1 MALRTALKNRQ
12 RMWYAIQLDGVFNP
26 VYATDADGNIIYDT
40 IDGQQVARETGN
52 YEQAY
57 TKPVEFWGSIGMSD
71 TGNWTDNYGNA
82 KIYVYGID
90 IADYD
95 ATLIMSKDEI
105 PIEETSLIWFQHEP
119 KYKDE
124 EQTIVDPLSADYHVR
139 RVAPSINQVKY
150 LLRRLTRGTWQNES

>member
-12 RMWYAIQLDGVFNP
+12 KMWYALQTDAEIP
-26 VYATDADGNIIYDT
+26 IYATDANGNIIYDT
-40 IDGQQVARETGN
+40 IDGVAVPRETGN
-52 YEQAY
+52 YELGY
-57 TKPVEFWGSIGMSD
+57 SEPVEFYGSIGMSD

-82 KIYVYGID
+82 KVYVYGID

-105 PIEETSLIWFQHEP
+105 PITETSLIWFQHEP
-119 KYKDE
+119 GFKTVNGEKI
-124 EQTIVDPLSADYHVR
+124 TDPLSADYHVR

-150 LLRRLTRGTWQNES
+150 LLRRVSRGTWQNES